1 MNEYMNIHENFKR
14 LKFIIL
20 MQNKDE
26 DGEEEEKE

>member
-1 MNEYMNIHENFKR
+1 MNIHENFKR

-20 MQNKDE
+20 MQNKNE